1 MLYKSQHYA
10 GFFTFID
17 KELYMNKWYLS
28 FICLFSAP
36 YATAGLELGSGIT
49 LNTLNGEQIKSIKDA
64 VLTSGENQLVV
75 DYTGYLSDK
84 GKREFIST
92 VPYIMV
98 IDAPEGAD
106 VDIDLK
112 SRKFGN
118 VEKNVD
124 KGQPIFKVAVNGDD
138 VKVDQ
143 EILPPAQGALPY
155 SDIPQL
161 VKDYNQERGL
171 VFDSG
176 KIRSLKE
183 ELAAVQTGAV
193 VGATV
198 AADST
203 VQESEN
209 TLQLKLWYSRANEE
223 ERKAFQKWLIDQK

>member
-1 MLYKSQHYA
+1 
-10 GFFTFID
+10 
-17 KELYMNKWYLS
+17 MNKWYLS

-36 YATAGLELGSGIT
+36 YATAEVELGTGIT
-49 LNTLNGEQIKSIKDA
+49 LSTLNGEQLKSIKDA
-64 VLTSGENQLVV
+64 ELTSGENQFVV

-98 IDAPEGAD
+98 IDAPEGSD
-106 VDIDLK
+106 IEIDLE
-112 SRKFGN
+112 SRKYSK
-118 VEKNVD
+118 VAKNVD
-124 KGQPIFKVAVNGDD
+124 SNQPIFKVSVNGEY
-138 VKVDQ
+138 VQAAQ
-143 EILPPAQGALPY
+143 EVLPPAQGALPY
-155 SDIPQL
+155 GDIPQL

-183 ELAAVQTGAV
+183 ELAAVQAGAV
-193 VGATV
+193 IGTKV
-198 AADST
+198 AVDST
-203 VQESEN
+203 VEESEN

>member
-1 MLYKSQHYA
+1 
-10 GFFTFID
+10 
-17 KELYMNKWYLS
+17 MNKWYVS
-28 FICLFSAP
+28 FVCLFSAP
-36 YATAGLELGSGIT
+36 YATAALDLASGIS
-49 LNTLNGEQIKSIKDA
+49 LNTLNGEVVESAEDA
-64 VLTSGENQLVV
+64 VFAPGENQLVL

-98 IDAPEGAD
+98 VDVPENAD
-106 VDIDLK
+106 VDVDLV
-112 SRKFGN
+112 SRKY
-118 VEKNVD
+118 EKIAKNVD
-124 KGQPIFKVAVNGDD
+124 RELPIFSISVNGDEGD
-138 VKVDQ
+138 FEQ
-143 EILPPAQGALPY
+143 EVLPPANGALPY

-161 VKDYNQERGL
+161 VKEYNQERGL

-198 AADST
+198 VADST

-209 TLQLKLWYSRANEE
+209 TLQLKLWYSRASEE

>member
-1 MLYKSQHYA
+1 
-10 GFFTFID
+10 
-17 KELYMNKWYLS
+17 MNKWYLS
-28 FICLFSAP
+28 FVCLLSAP
-36 YATAGLELGSGIT
+36 YATAALDLASGIS
-49 LNTLNGEQIKSIKDA
+49 LNNLNGEAVESVHDA
-64 VLTSGENQLVV
+64 VFTPGENQLVL

-92 VPYIMV
+92 APYIMV
-98 IDAPEGAD
+98 VTVPENGD
-106 VDIDLK
+106 VDVDLV
-112 SRKFGN
+112 SRKYKKIA
-118 VEKNVD
+118 KNVD
-124 KGQPIFKVAVNGDD
+124 RELPIFNISINGDD
-138 VKVDQ
+138 VEVVQ
-143 EILPPAQGALPY
+143 EVLPPSQGVLPY

-198 AADST
+198 TADST

-209 TLQLKLWYSRANEE
+209 TLQLKLWYSRASEE

>member
-1 MLYKSQHYA
+1 
-10 GFFTFID
+10 
-17 KELYMNKWYLS
+17 MNKWYLS
-28 FICLFSAP
+28 SVCLFFAP
-36 YATAGLELGSGIT
+36 YATAALDLATGIS
-49 LNTLNGEQIKSIKDA
+49 LNTLNGEVVENVEDA
-64 VLTSGENQLVV
+64 VLTSGENQLVL
-75 DYTGYLSDK
+75 DYTGYLSYK

-98 IDAPEGAD
+98 VTVPENGD
-106 VDIDLK
+106 VDVDLV
-112 SRKFGN
+112 SRKYEK
-118 VEKNVD
+118 VTKNVD
-124 KGQPIFKVAVNGDD
+124 RELPIFNVAINGDD
-138 VKVDQ
+138 VEVVQ
-143 EILPPAQGALPY
+143 EVLPPSQGALPY

-209 TLQLKLWYSRANEE
+209 TLQLKLWYSRASEE

>member
-1 MLYKSQHYA
+1 
-10 GFFTFID
+10 
-17 KELYMNKWYLS
+17 MNKWYLS
-28 FICLFSAP
+28 FICLVSAP
-36 YATAGLELGSGIT
+36 YATASLELASGIT
-49 LNTLNGEQIKSIKDA
+49 LNTLNGEVIDNVEDA
-64 VLTSGENQLVV
+64 VLTSGENQLVL
-75 DYTGYLSDK
+75 DYTGYLSDQ

-98 IDAPEGAD
+98 VDVPDNAD
-106 VDIDLK
+106 VEVDLQ
-112 SRKFGN
+112 SRKYAKIA
-118 VEKNVD
+118 KNVD
-124 KGQPIFKVAVNGDD
+124 RELPIFNISINGDN
-138 VKVDQ
+138 VEVEQ
-143 EILPPAQGALPY
+143 EILPAAKGALPY
-155 SDIPQL
+155 GDIPQL

>member
-1 MLYKSQHYA
+1 
-10 GFFTFID
+10 
-17 KELYMNKWYLS
+17 MNKWYLS
-28 FICLFSAP
+28 FVCLFSAP
-36 YATAGLELGSGIT
+36 YATAALDLASGIS
-49 LNTLNGEQIKSIKDA
+49 LNTLNGEVVESVEDA
-64 VLTSGENQLVV
+64 VFTSGENQLVL

-98 IDAPEGAD
+98 VNVPENAD
-106 VDIDLK
+106 VDIDLL
-112 SRKFGN
+112 SRKYAKI
-118 VEKNVD
+118 EKNVD
-124 KGQPIFKVAVNGDD
+124 RELPIFSISVNGDE
-138 VKVDQ
+138 VEFEQ
-143 EILPPAQGALPY
+143 EVLPPSQGALPY

-223 ERKAFQKWLIDQK
+223 ERKVFRKWMIDQE

>member
-1 MLYKSQHYA
+1 
-10 GFFTFID
+10 
-17 KELYMNKWYLS
+17 MNKWYLS
-28 FICLFSAP
+28 FVCLFSAP
-36 YATAGLELGSGIT
+36 HAMASLELASGIT
-49 LNTLNGEQIKSIKDA
+49 LNTLNGEVIDNVEDA
-64 VLTSGENQLVV
+64 LLTSGENQLVL
-75 DYTGYLSDK
+75 DYTGYLSDQ

-92 VPYIMV
+92 IPYIMV
-98 IDAPEGAD
+98 VDVPENAD
-106 VDIDLK
+106 VEVDLQ
-112 SRKFGN
+112 SRKYAKIA
-118 VEKNVD
+118 KNVD
-124 KGQPIFKVAVNGDD
+124 RELPIFNISINGDD
-138 VKVDQ
+138 VEVEQ
-143 EILPPAQGALPY
+143 EILPAAKGALPY
-155 SDIPQL
+155 GDIPRL

-198 AADST
+198 AVDST

>member
-1 MLYKSQHYA
+1 
-10 GFFTFID
+10 
-17 KELYMNKWYLS
+17 MNKWYLS

-36 YATAGLELGSGIT
+36 YATAALDLASGIS
-49 LNTLNGEQIKSIKDA
+49 LNTLNGEVVENVEDA
-64 VLTSGENQLVV
+64 VLTSGENQLVL

-98 IDAPEGAD
+98 FTVPENGD
-106 VDIDLK
+106 VDVDLV
-112 SRKFGN
+112 SRKYKKIA
-118 VEKNVD
+118 KNVD
-124 KGQPIFKVAVNGDD
+124 RELPIFNISVNGDD
-138 VKVDQ
+138 VKVAQ
-143 EILPPAQGALPY
+143 EVLPSSQGALPY

-198 AADST
+198 TADSA

-209 TLQLKLWYSRANEE
+209 TLQLKLWYSRASEE

>member
-1 MLYKSQHYA
+1 
-10 GFFTFID
+10 
-17 KELYMNKWYLS
+17 MNKWYLS
-28 FICLFSAP
+28 FICLLSAP
-36 YATAGLELGSGIT
+36 YATASLELASGIT
-49 LNTLNGEQIKSIKDA
+49 LNTLNGEVIDNVEDA
-64 VLTSGENQLVV
+64 VLTSGENQLVL

-98 IDAPEGAD
+98 VNVPENAD
-106 VDIDLK
+106 VDIDLL
-112 SRKFGN
+112 SRKYAKI
-118 VEKNVD
+118 EKNVD
-124 KGQPIFKVAVNGDD
+124 RELPIFSISVNGDD
-138 VKVDQ
+138 AEVVQ
-143 EILPPAQGALPY
+143 EVLPPSQGALPY

-198 AADST
+198 AGDST

>member
-1 MLYKSQHYA
+1 
-10 GFFTFID
+10 
-17 KELYMNKWYLS
+17 MNKWYLS

-36 YATAGLELGSGIT
+36 YATASLELSSGIT
-49 LNTLNGEQIKSIKDA
+49 LNTLNGEVIDNVEDA
-64 VLTSGENQLVV
+64 VLTSGENQLVL
-75 DYTGYLSDK
+75 DYTGYLSDQ

-92 VPYIMV
+92 IPYIMV
-98 IDAPEGAD
+98 VDVPENAD
-106 VDIDLK
+106 VEVDLQ
-112 SRKFGN
+112 SRKYAKIA
-118 VEKNVD
+118 KNVD
-124 KGQPIFKVAVNGDD
+124 RELPIFNISINGDD
-138 VKVDQ
+138 VDVEQ
-143 EILPPAQGALPY
+143 EILPAAKGALPY

>member
-1 MLYKSQHYA
+1 
-10 GFFTFID
+10 
-17 KELYMNKWYLS
+17 MNKWYLS
-28 FICLFSAP
+28 FVCLLFAP
-36 YATAGLELGSGIT
+36 YAMATLDLASGIS
-49 LNTLNGEQIKSIKDA
+49 LNTLNGEVVVSAEDA
-64 VLTSGENQLVV
+64 VFTPGENQLVL

-98 IDAPEGAD
+98 VTVPENGD
-106 VDIDLK
+106 VDVDLV
-112 SRKFGN
+112 SRKYEK
-118 VEKNVD
+118 VAKNVD
-124 KGQPIFKVAVNGDD
+124 RELPIFNVAINGDD
-138 VKVDQ
+138 VEVVQ
-143 EILPPAQGALPY
+143 EVLPPSQGALPY

-198 AADST
+198 TADST

-209 TLQLKLWYSRANEE
+209 TLQLKLWYSRASEE

>member
-1 MLYKSQHYA
+1 
-10 GFFTFID
+10 
-17 KELYMNKWYLS
+17 MNKWYLS
-28 FICLFSAP
+28 FVCLLSAP
-36 YATAGLELGSGIT
+36 YATAALDLATGIS
-49 LNTLNGEQIKSIKDA
+49 LNTLNGEVIENVEDA
-64 VLTSGENQLVV
+64 VLTSGENQLVL

-98 IDAPEGAD
+98 VTVPENGNVD
-106 VDIDLK
+106 VDLV
-112 SRKFGN
+112 SRKYKKIA
-118 VEKNVD
+118 KNVD
-124 KGQPIFKVAVNGDD
+124 RELPIFNISVDGDD
-138 VKVDQ
+138 VEVVQ
-143 EILPPAQGALPY
+143 EVLPPSQGVLPY

-198 AADST
+198 TADSA

-209 TLQLKLWYSRANEE
+209 TLQLKLWYSRASEE

>member
-1 MLYKSQHYA
+1 
-10 GFFTFID
+10 
-17 KELYMNKWYLS
+17 MNKWYLS
-28 FICLFSAP
+28 FICLVSAP
-36 YATAGLELGSGIT
+36 YATASLELASGIT
-49 LNTLNGEQIKSIKDA
+49 LNTLNGEVIDNVEDA
-64 VLTSGENQLVV
+64 VLTSGENQLVL
-75 DYTGYLSDK
+75 DYTGYLSDQ

-98 IDAPEGAD
+98 VDVPDNAD
-106 VDIDLK
+106 VDVDLQ
-112 SRKFGN
+112 SRKYAKIA
-118 VEKNVD
+118 KNVD
-124 KGQPIFKVAVNGDD
+124 RELPIFNISINGDD
-138 VKVDQ
+138 VEVEQ
-143 EILPPAQGALPY
+143 EILPPAKGALPY
-155 SDIPQL
+155 GDIPQL

>member
-1 MLYKSQHYA
+1 
-10 GFFTFID
+10 
-17 KELYMNKWYLS
+17 MNKWYLS
-28 FICLFSAP
+28 FVCLFSAP
-36 YATAGLELGSGIT
+36 YATAALDLASGIS
-49 LNTLNGEQIKSIKDA
+49 LNTLNGEAVDSVEDA
-64 VLTSGENQLVV
+64 VFTSGENQLVL

-92 VPYIMV
+92 VPYIMAV
-98 IDAPEGAD
+98 SIPENAD
-106 VDIDLK
+106 VEIDLV
-112 SRKFGN
+112 SRKY
-118 VEKNVD
+118 EKIAKNVD
-124 KGQPIFKVAVNGDD
+124 RELPIFSVSVNGDELD
-138 VKVDQ
+138 FEQQV
-143 EILPPAQGALPY
+143 LPPAKGALPY

-198 AADST
+198 VTDST

>member
-1 MLYKSQHYA
+1 
-10 GFFTFID
+10 
-17 KELYMNKWYLS
+17 MNKWYLS
-28 FICLFSAP
+28 SVCLFFAP
-36 YATAGLELGSGIT
+36 YATAALDLATGIS
-49 LNTLNGEQIKSIKDA
+49 LNTLNGEVVENVEDA
-64 VLTSGENQLVV
+64 VLTSGENQLVL
-75 DYTGYLSDK
+75 DYTGYLSYK

-98 IDAPEGAD
+98 VTVPENGD
-106 VDIDLK
+106 VDVDLV
-112 SRKFGN
+112 SRKYEK
-118 VEKNVD
+118 VAKNVD
-124 KGQPIFKVAVNGDD
+124 RELPIFNVAINGDD
-138 VKVDQ
+138 VEVVQ
-143 EILPPAQGALPY
+143 EVLPPSQGALPY

-198 AADST
+198 TADST

-209 TLQLKLWYSRANEE
+209 TLQLKLWYSRASEE

>member
-1 MLYKSQHYA
+1 
-10 GFFTFID
+10 
-17 KELYMNKWYLS
+17 MNKWYLS
-28 FICLFSAP
+28 FVCLLSAP
-36 YATAGLELGSGIT
+36 YATAALDLASGIS
-49 LNTLNGEQIKSIKDA
+49 LNNLNGEA
-64 VLTSGENQLVV
+64 VESVHDVVFTPGENQLVL

-98 IDAPEGAD
+98 VTVPENAD
-106 VDIDLK
+106 VDVDLI
-112 SRKFGN
+112 SRKY
-118 VEKNVD
+118 EKIAKNVD
-124 KGQPIFKVAVNGDD
+124 RELPIFNISVNGDE
-138 VKVDQ
+138 VEVAQ
-143 EILPPAQGALPY
+143 EVLPPRQGALPY
-155 SDIPQL
+155 SDIPGL

>member
-1 MLYKSQHYA
+1 MV
-10 GFFTFID
+10 
-17 KELYMNKWYLS
+17 
-28 FICLFSAP
+28 
-36 YATAGLELGSGIT
+36 T
-49 LNTLNGEQIKSIKDA
+49 LK
-64 VLTSGENQLVV
+64 
-75 DYTGYLSDK
+75 
-84 GKREFIST
+84 
-92 VPYIMV
+92 
-98 IDAPEGAD
+98 
-106 VDIDLK
+106 
-112 SRKFGN
+112 
-118 VEKNVD
+118 KNVD

>member
-1 MLYKSQHYA
+1 
-10 GFFTFID
+10 
-17 KELYMNKWYLS
+17 MNKWYLS
-28 FICLFSAP
+28 FVCLFSAP
-36 YATAGLELGSGIT
+36 HAMASLELASGIT
-49 LNTLNGEQIKSIKDA
+49 LNTLNGEVIDNVEDA
-64 VLTSGENQLVV
+64 LLTSGENQLVL
-75 DYTGYLSDK
+75 DYTGYLSDQ

-92 VPYIMV
+92 IPYIMV
-98 IDAPEGAD
+98 VDVPENAVVE
-106 VDIDLK
+106 VDLQ
-112 SRKFGN
+112 SRKYAKIA
-118 VEKNVD
+118 KNVD
-124 KGQPIFKVAVNGDD
+124 RELPIFNISINGDD
-138 VKVDQ
+138 VEVEQ
-143 EILPPAQGALPY
+143 EILPAAKGALPY
-155 SDIPQL
+155 GDIPRL

-198 AADST
+198 AVDST

>member
-1 MLYKSQHYA
+1 
-10 GFFTFID
+10 
-17 KELYMNKWYLS
+17 MNKWYLS

-36 YATAGLELGSGIT
+36 YATASLELASGIT
-49 LNTLNGEQIKSIKDA
+49 LNTLNGEVIDNVEDA
-64 VLTSGENQLVV
+64 VLTSGENQLVL
-75 DYTGYLSDK
+75 DYTGYLSDQ

-92 VPYIMV
+92 IPYIMV
-98 IDAPEGAD
+98 VDVPENAD
-106 VDIDLK
+106 VEVDLQ
-112 SRKFGN
+112 SRKYAKIA
-118 VEKNVD
+118 KNVD
-124 KGQPIFKVAVNGDD
+124 RELPIFNISINGDD
-138 VKVDQ
+138 VDVEQ
-143 EILPPAQGALPY
+143 EILPAAKGALPY
-155 SDIPQL
+155 GDIPQL
-161 VKDYNQERGL
+161 VKDYNKERGL

>member
-1 MLYKSQHYA
+1 
-10 GFFTFID
+10 
-17 KELYMNKWYLS
+17 MNKWYLS
-28 FICLFSAP
+28 FVCLFSAP
-36 YATAGLELGSGIT
+36 YATAALDLASGIS
-49 LNTLNGEQIKSIKDA
+49 LNTLNGEVVENVEDA
-64 VLTSGENQLVV
+64 VFTPGENQLVL

-98 IDAPEGAD
+98 VTVPENAD
-106 VDIDLK
+106 VDVDLV
-112 SRKFGN
+112 SRKY
-118 VEKNVD
+118 EKIAKNVD
-124 KGQPIFKVAVNGDD
+124 RELPIFNISVNGDD
-138 VKVDQ
+138 VKVAQ
-143 EILPPAQGALPY
+143 EVLPPSQGALPY

-198 AADST
+198 TADSA

-209 TLQLKLWYSRANEE
+209 TLQLKLWYSRASEE

>member
-1 MLYKSQHYA
+1 
-10 GFFTFID
+10 
-17 KELYMNKWYLS
+17 MNKWYLS
-28 FICLFSAP
+28 FICLVSAP
-36 YATAGLELGSGIT
+36 YATASLELASGIT
-49 LNTLNGEQIKSIKDA
+49 LNTLNGEVIDNVEDA
-64 VLTSGENQLVV
+64 VLTSGENQLVL
-75 DYTGYLSDK
+75 DYTGYLSDQ

-98 IDAPEGAD
+98 VDVPDNAD
-106 VDIDLK
+106 VDVDLQ
-112 SRKFGN
+112 SRKYAKIA
-118 VEKNVD
+118 KNVD
-124 KGQPIFKVAVNGDD
+124 RELPIFNISINGDD
-138 VKVDQ
+138 VEVEQ
-143 EILPPAQGALPY
+143 EILPAAKGALPY
-155 SDIPQL
+155 GDIPQL

>member
-1 MLYKSQHYA
+1 
-10 GFFTFID
+10 
-17 KELYMNKWYLS
+17 MNKWYLS

-36 YATAGLELGSGIT
+36 YAIASLELASGIT
-49 LNTLNGEQIKSIKDA
+49 LNTLNGEVIDNVEDA
-64 VLTSGENQLVV
+64 VLTSGENQLVL
-75 DYTGYLSDK
+75 DYTGYLSDQ

-92 VPYIMV
+92 IPYIMV
-98 IDAPEGAD
+98 VDVPENAD
-106 VDIDLK
+106 VEVDLQ
-112 SRKFGN
+112 SRKYAKIA
-118 VEKNVD
+118 KNVD
-124 KGQPIFKVAVNGDD
+124 RELPIFNISINGDD
-138 VKVDQ
+138 VDVEQ
-143 EILPPAQGALPY
+143 EILPAAKGALPY
-155 SDIPQL
+155 GDIPQL

-209 TLQLKLWYSRANEE
+209 TLQLKLWYSRASEE